1 MEHYK
6 TSKLLND
13 SVVSKV
19 NDLSGVQYSRD
30 KNVRF
35 KTPMLWS
42 DLCDYSDVYLVVKE
56 TIDLGDAGNNV
67 MTKNIVVFKRKC
79 SNYIMHIKNQQ
90 HIYRKYVRSWYCY
103 AHA

>member
-35 KTPMLWS
+35 KTPMLLWS
-42 DLCDYSDVYLVVKE
+42 DLYYYSDVYLVVKE
-56 TIDLGDAGNNV
+56 TIDLGDVGNNA
-67 MTKNIVVFKRKC
+67 MTKNIVVFKK
-79 SNYIMHIKNQQ
+79 NAPITNQQ

-103 AHA
+103 ANA